1 MIETT
6 PRAAPAAAVGLA
18 VNGVDACG
26 RDQAA
31 SAFSSSCSRTRTRSS
46 PGRAARRAA
55 ALLQLG
61 RLDARAIGTG
71 ARTAAAVLVLALA
84 GCVTSSLA
92 LGVGA
97 V

>member
-46 PGRAARRAA
+46 PGRAARQAA

-61 RLDARAIGTG
+61 RLDARGAHGG
-71 ARTAAAVLVLALA
+71 GGAGACPGWLRYELARTR
-84 GCVTSSLA
+84 GRCS
-92 LGVGA
+92 
-97 V
+97 